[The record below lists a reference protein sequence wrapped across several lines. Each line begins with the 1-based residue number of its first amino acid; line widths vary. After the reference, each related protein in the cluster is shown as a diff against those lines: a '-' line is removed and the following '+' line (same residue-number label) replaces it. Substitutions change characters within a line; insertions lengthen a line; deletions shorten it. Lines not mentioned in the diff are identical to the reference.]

1 MAQTAIENGKNS
13 RSRGKSRARPG
24 KTPAC
29 FAEKLKF
36 RAVLSSQAIRRF
48 FGWRAIQHI

>member
-29 FAEKLKF
+29 FAKKPKI
-36 RAVLSSQAIRRF
+36 RAVLSSQANRGI
-48 FGWRAIQHI
+48 FGWRVIQHI